1 MGRERLSFDF
11 AFDFAHVGIFPID
24 RLGGSIPAAHL
35 GAA

>member
-1 MGRERLSFDF
+1 MARMGRERLS
-11 AFDFAHVGIFPID
+11 FDFAHVGIFPID